1 MFIGEAHV
9 GQPAAILYTLV
20 ENCRRQGID
29 PLAYFRDLLSALP
42 TMTNKQV
49 PDWTPAA
56 WVKKHRASVSLTTLA
71 S

>member
-1 MFIGEAHV
+1 MFIGEAQA
-9 GQPAAILYTLV
+9 GQSTAILYTLV

-29 PLAYFRDLLSALP
+29 PLAYFRALLTALP

-49 PDWTPAA
+49 HHWTPAA
-56 WVKKHRASVSLTTLA
+56 WARKHRAAVTLTALA